1 MLIKLPPASTPP
13 GPPSKQSKP
22 PLHTRKNHDSYN
34 GTLHLPL
41 TTHTQY
47 LPASHSSNPHYLI
60 TLAYPHNRACTL
72 FRSPADVL
80 TLRQGLAIA
89 AADPVLEGEDDNS
102 HGDEHD
108 GNNNDE
114 SKGTVTTADLAA
126 ATAIERMWCR
136 ACVQSCSCACTCA
149 CADGGGGR
157 PEARLAR
164 EVNLMLGQAV
174 EKMRSGKKGSGGR
187 VVVEWFL
194 RRRFGDCEGGGSS
207 FE

>member
-13 GPPSKQSKP
+13 GPPSKQPKP

-41 TTHTQY
+41 ATHTQY
-47 LPASHSSNPHYLI
+47 LPASHSSNPCYLI

-72 FRSPADVL
+72 FRTPADVL
-80 TLRQGLAIA
+80 TLRQGLAA
-89 AADPVLEGEDDNS
+89 AASNPALEGKDDNS

-108 GNNNDE
+108 GNNNND
-114 SKGTVTTADLAA
+114 SKRVVTTADLPA
-126 ATAIERMWCR
+126 ATETERTWCR

-149 CADGGGGR
+149 DGGGGR
-157 PEARLAR
+157 PEAQLAR
-164 EVNLMLGQAV
+164 DVNLMLGQAV
-174 EKMRSGKKGSGGR
+174 KKVKNRQGGGK

-194 RRRFGDCEGGGSS
+194 RRRFGDCEGG
-207 FE
+207 EALE